1 MLETFL
7 ELFGASVF
15 LDPADFGKLCIRLA
29 LDLIV
34 ATIIVRGI
42 YFPLYRRREYVFV
55 FFMLNIV
62 TLFICTLLRKV
73 PIELGFAL
81 GLFAVFGILRYRTE
95 AMRSRDLTYLFAM
108 IGVGI
113 WNGLSNKKISVA
125 ELLFV
130 NAVTVAAI
138 FILERASF
146 GGREDEQLVL
156 YDKLE
161 LLKPDKQ
168 SELIADLQARTGLQV
183 HRVAVGQIDLLRDT
197 AELTVFHR
205 R

>member
-1 MLETFL
+1 ML

-15 LDPADFGKLCIRLA
+15 LDPADFGKLLTRLV

-42 YFPLYRRREYVFV
+42 YFPLYRKREYVFV

-95 AMRSRDLTYLFAM
+95 AMRSRDLTYLFAL

-130 NAVTVAAI
+130 NVVTVATI
-138 FILERASF
+138 YILERASF
-146 GGREDEQLVL
+146 GGVEDEQIVL
-156 YDKLE
+156 YDKLD
-161 LLKPDKQ
+161 LLKPDKLP
-168 SELIADLQARTGLQV
+168 ELLADLKSRTGLNV
-183 HRVAVGQIDLLRDT
+183 HRVSIGQIDLLRDT
-197 AELTVFHR
+197 AHLTVFHKK
-205 R
+205 

>member
-1 MLETFL
+1 ML

-15 LDPADFGKLCIRLA
+15 LDPEDFGKLLTRLV

-42 YFPLYRRREYVFV
+42 YFPLYRKREYVFV

-95 AMRSRDLTYLFAM
+95 AMRSRDLTYLFAL

-130 NAVTVAAI
+130 NVVTVATI
-138 FILERASF
+138 YILERASF
-146 GGREDEQLVL
+146 GGVEDEQIVL
-156 YDKLE
+156 YDKLD
-161 LLKPDKQ
+161 LLKPDKMP
-168 SELIADLQARTGLQV
+168 ELLADLKSRTGLKV
-183 HRVAVGQIDLLRDT
+183 HRVSIGQIDLLRDT
-197 AELTVFHR
+197 AQLTVFHKK
-205 R
+205 

>member
-1 MLETFL
+1 ML

-15 LDPADFGKLCIRLA
+15 LDPEDFGKLLTRLA

-42 YFPLYRRREYVFV
+42 YFPLYRKREYVFV

-95 AMRSRDLTYLFAM
+95 AMRSRDLTYLFAL

-130 NAVTVAAI
+130 NFVTVATI
-138 FILERASF
+138 YILERVSF
-146 GGREDEQLVL
+146 GGVENEQTVL
-156 YDKLE
+156 YDKLD
-161 LLKPDKQ
+161 LLKPDKLP
-168 SELIADLQARTGLQV
+168 ELLADLKARTGLNV
-183 HRVAVGQIDLLRDT
+183 HRVSVVQLDLLRDT
-197 AELTVFHR
+197 AQLTVFHKG
-205 R
+205 

>member
-1 MLETFL
+1 ML

-15 LDPADFGKLCIRLA
+15 LDPADFGKLLTRLV

-42 YFPLYRRREYVFV
+42 YFPLYRKREYVFV

-95 AMRSRDLTYLFAM
+95 AMRSRDLTYLFAL

-130 NAVTVAAI
+130 NFVTVATI
-138 FILERASF
+138 LILERGSF
-146 GGREDEQLVL
+146 GGVEDEQVVL
-156 YDKLE
+156 YDKLD
-161 LLKPDKQ
+161 LLKPDRLT
-168 SELIADLQARTGLQV
+168 ELLADLKSRTGLNV
-183 HRVAVGQIDLLRDT
+183 HRVSIGQIDLLRDT
-197 AELTVFHR
+197 AHLTVFHKK
-205 R
+205 

>member
-1 MLETFL
+1 ML

-15 LDPADFGKLCIRLA
+15 LDPADFGKLLTRLV

-42 YFPLYRRREYVFV
+42 YFPLYRKREYVFV

-95 AMRSRDLTYLFAM
+95 AMRSRDLTYLFAL

-130 NAVTVAAI
+130 NFVTVATI
-138 FILERASF
+138 LILERGSF
-146 GGREDEQLVL
+146 GGVEDEQVVL
-156 YDKLE
+156 YDKLD
-161 LLKPDKQ
+161 LLKPDRLT
-168 SELIADLQARTGLQV
+168 ELLADLKSRTGLNV
-183 HRVAVGQIDLLRDT
+183 HRVSIGQIDLLRDT
-197 AELTVFHR
+197 AHLIVFHKK
-205 R
+205 